1 MDILK
6 QELEQRRK
14 NLAQDVG
21 GRKVFKRSEIEQKR
35 LQRIHE
41 EEKREAEAKALR
53 QKQFEQNQK
62 STDDSSSKSNST
74 TDTQCLKQDASSLSV
89 SKALTDEQKIDG
101 LNLPRQE
108 VVRRL
113 RFLKQPVTLF
123 GEDDE
128 ARLDRLKFVLKAG
141 TFEVDDSD
149 MTEGQTND
157 FLRDI
162 VELKKRQK
170 SGMMSE
176 RKRKVTEDSGEDKDG
191 GGGDEDLSG
200 DGNSS
205 GVDHDKDL
213 KRMKTNFVELCDEDK
228 ILVFF
233 KKLLNE
239 WNQELDEMTDSEK
252 RTAKG
257 KSMVATFK
265 QCARYL
271 HPLFKFCRKKLLP
284 DDIRQALLVVVECC
298 MKRDYLAAM
307 DQYIKMAIG
316 NAPWPIGV
324 TMVGIHERSAR
335 EKIYTN
341 SVAHIMNDET
351 TRKYLQSVKRLMT
364 FCQRR
369 YPAMPSKAVE
379 FNSLANGSDLQSLLA
394 EEALPV
400 FQKTNLCKAL
410 LRFAFTSSVN
420 IWHAHVPFI
429 SSMDVNFYNSSAL
442 VEAEAL
448 RSGDAVAGV
457 QIPMANNNNN
467 QPTTPPYLPY
477 RQRKVLTGHTRAVSC
492 VKFANNGQLFASAS
506 LDKTLIVWSTQTLTQ
521 LSRLVGHSE
530 GVSDLSWSSDSSYIC
545 SASDDRTLRIW
556 DARTAESVKTLRGHT
571 GFVFCVNFNPQSNL
585 IVSGSFD
592 ETFRVWDVK
601 TGKPIHAI
609 KAHSMPVTSVHFN
622 KDGSLIVSGSHD
634 GSCKIWDMASGACL
648 KTLIDD
654 KVPAVSF
661 AKFSPNG
668 KFILVATLDNTLK
681 LWNYST
687 GKFIKSYAG
696 HVNRVYCITST
707 FSVTNGK
714 YIVSGSEDQCVYVWD
729 LQGKNLLQKFEGH
742 TDTVISVCC
751 HPIENMILSA
761 GLDNDRTV
769 RIWVQ
774 D

>member
-6 QELEQRRK
+6 QELELRRK

-35 LQRIHE
+35 LQRIRE

-53 QKQFEQNQK
+53 QKQLEQNQK
-62 STDDSSSKSNST
+62 STDDSSSKSNSK
-74 TDTQCLKQDASSLSV
+74 TDTQCLKQDSSSSSV
-89 SKALTDEQKIDG
+89 SKVLTDEQKIDG

-108 VVRRL
+108 VIRRL

-123 GEDDE
+123 GEDEE

-141 TFEVDDSD
+141 TFEIDDSD

-239 WNQELDEMTDSEK
+239 WSQELDEMTDSEK

-307 DQYIKMAIG
+307 DQYIKMAI
-316 NAPWPIGV
+316 
-324 TMVGIHERSAR
+324 
-335 EKIYTN
+335 
-341 SVAHIMNDET
+341 
-351 TRKYLQSVKRLMT
+351 
-364 FCQRR
+364 
-369 YPAMPSKAVE
+369 
-379 FNSLANGSDLQSLLA
+379 
-394 EEALPV
+394 
-400 FQKTNLCKAL
+400 
-410 LRFAFTSSVN
+410 
-420 IWHAHVPFI
+420 
-429 SSMDVNFYNSSAL
+429 
-442 VEAEAL
+442 VEAEGL
-448 RSGDAVAGV
+448 RSGAAAAGV
-457 QIPMANNNNN
+457 RIPMANNNNN

-477 RQRKVLTGHTRAVSC
+477 RQKKVLTGHTSAVSC

-521 LSRLVGHSE
+521 LSRLVGHSD

-571 GFVFCVNFNPQSNL
+571 GFVFCVNFNPQSNF

-609 KAHSMPVTSVHFN
+609 RAHSMPVTSVHFN

-634 GSCKIWDMASGACL
+634 GSCKIWDAASGACL

-668 KFILVATLDNTLK
+668 KFILVATLDNTLG
-681 LWNYST
+681 LSET
-687 GKFIKSYAG
+687 TLRVRSAYALP
-696 HVNRVYCITST
+696 VITL
-707 FSVTNGK
+707 VTNGK

-761 GLDNDRTV
+761 GLNNDRTV
-769 RIWVQ
+769 RVWVQ

>member
-1 MDILK
+1 MEK
-6 QELEQRRK
+6 RRQ

-35 LQRIHE
+35 LQRIRE

-53 QKQFEQNQK
+53 QKQLEQQQK
-62 STDDSSSKSNST
+62 STDDSTSKSNSKA
-74 TDTQCLKQDASSLSV
+74 DIQSLKQDLSSSSV
-89 SKALTDEQKIDG
+89 AKALTDEQKIDG

-108 VVRRL
+108 VIRRL

-141 TFEVDDSD
+141 LFEVDDTD

-213 KRMKTNFVELCDEDK
+213 KRMKTNFGELCDEDK

-271 HPLFKFCRKKLLP
+271 HPLFKFCRKKVLP

-394 EEALPV
+394 EEG
-400 FQKTNLCKAL
+400 
-410 LRFAFTSSVN
+410 TSG
-420 IWHAHVPFI
+420 
-429 SSMDVNFYNSSAL
+429 
-442 VEAEAL
+442 E
-448 RSGDAVAGV
+448 
-457 QIPMANNNNN
+457 
-467 QPTTPPYLPY
+467 
-477 RQRKVLTGHTRAVSC
+477 
-492 VKFANNGQLFASAS
+492 
-506 LDKTLIVWSTQTLTQ
+506 TQTEE
-521 LSRLVGHSE
+521 R
-530 GVSDLSWSSDSSYIC
+530 
-545 SASDDRTLRIW
+545 LRI
-556 DARTAESVKTLRGHT
+556 
-571 GFVFCVNFNPQSNL
+571 
-585 IVSGSFD
+585 
-592 ETFRVWDVK
+592 
-601 TGKPIHAI
+601 
-609 KAHSMPVTSVHFN
+609 MP
-622 KDGSLIVSGSHD
+622 
-634 GSCKIWDMASGACL
+634 A
-648 KTLIDD
+648 
-654 KVPAVSF
+654 
-661 AKFSPNG
+661 
-668 KFILVATLDNTLK
+668 
-681 LWNYST
+681 
-687 GKFIKSYAG
+687 
-696 HVNRVYCITST
+696 
-707 FSVTNGK
+707 
-714 YIVSGSEDQCVYVWD
+714 
-729 LQGKNLLQKFEGH
+729 
-742 TDTVISVCC
+742 
-751 HPIENMILSA
+751 
-761 GLDNDRTV
+761 
-769 RIWVQ
+769 
-774 D
+774 